1 MLNYKFM
8 IPILLLNSYLF
19 SSNINLEL
27 KNSLNKS
34 VNSTLIKADRLKN
47 YYSNNDIKSYWVDE
61 NGLKKI
67 SLEFINLVKND
78 PVYKPKVNELFKIN
92 ELETKISNLDKSLSS
107 YNKDLLYI
115 ELLLTEIYDKYTN
128 FLLKGSINWEEFK
141 EKLKELKL
149 KDIDAQWDRVFI
161 KKDNKQILK
170 EMIDTNNISV
180 ITEKIDTNYPGKKEL
195 IEAISNLEK
204 VIENG
209 DYKKLPKFKTLRAGD
224 YGENVKFLR
233 DRLIQSNDLAKACQS
248 VVNVETL
255 VTNSIKNEQ
264 NPDIQEIIEEKVS
277 KEIPCEEY
285 FDEDL
290 KNAVINFQKQHGLM
304 ADGIVGYSTQIF
316 LNKSAKDKIKQIRL
330 NIERMRWLPRD
341 FGEKYLLINIPEY
354 NLKMI
359 EDNQIKLDMAVIVGD
374 VKFPTP
380 VFSDKMSYVVLNPTW
395 NIPTSIVKKEV
406 IPKLIKDPNYL
417 NSKEISAFGN
427 WRDESEAISNKDL
440 IDSIIL
446 ENPEA
451 LEGLRLAQAPGTQNP
466 LGRMK
471 FMFPNKHAV
480 YLHDTPNKYL
490 FANARRAYSHGCV
503 RLSKPN
509 ELLNLL
515 SENNQNIDQ
524 NKVTE
529 ILKENKEKAINLNQ
543 KLPIHIIYLT
553 SWVDKDGTLQFR
565 EDIYNYDKLQRELL
579 F

>member
-1 MLNYKFM
+1 MLNYKFV

-180 ITEKIDTNYPGKKEL
+180 ITEKVDTNYPGKKEL

-515 SENNQNIDQ
+515 SQNNQNIDQ

>member
-180 ITEKIDTNYPGKKEL
+180 ITEKVDTNYPGKKEL

-224 YGENVKFLR
+224 YGENVKSLR

-255 VTNSIKNEQ
+255 VTNSIKDEQ

-553 SWVDKDGTLQFR
+553 SWIDKDGTLQFR

>member
-1 MLNYKFM
+1 MLNYKLM

-27 KNSLNKS
+27 KNSLNKG

-67 SLEFINLVKND
+67 SLQFINLVKND
-78 PVYKPKVNELFKIN
+78 PVYKPKANELFKIN

-224 YGENVKFLR
+224 YGENVKSLR

-255 VTNSIKNEQ
+255 VTNSIKDEQ
-264 NPDIQEIIEEKVS
+264 NPDIEEIIEEKVS

>member
-1 MLNYKFM
+1 MLNYKFV

-27 KNSLNKS
+27 KNSLNKG

-78 PVYKPKVNELFKIN
+78 PVYKPKANELFKIN

-180 ITEKIDTNYPGKKEL
+180 ITEKVDTNYPGKKEL

-224 YGENVKFLR
+224 YGENVKSLR

-255 VTNSIKNEQ
+255 VTNSIKDEQ